1 MLRKIFRKKS
11 AKNNEVIYSEIPH
24 NKDMELIG
32 ANIKSILK
40 KNSDAIFRDVFI
52 CGDNKRPVTLVF
64 IDGLVDSKGI
74 ADDILRPLIE
84 NSKLCEAKN
93 NKDTIDLIKHGAVYF
108 PDMKVR
114 DNINDTL
121 NDMLN
126 AGCALIFDSEKT
138 ALTFAVKGFEKRGI
152 TEPTSEN
159 IVKGAKDAFVEA
171 LRINTATVRRK
182 IKTQKLVVEQT
193 KVGRQTE
200 TQIGIIYIDGIANS
214 HLVDEVKRRI
224 DNIEIDGVIEAGFVE
239 EYIIDNKYTA
249 FPLVGATERPD
260 RFCTAILEGRVGI
273 IIDGLPTAYI
283 APVTVQQLLR
293 TMDDYSQNYFVV
305 SALRLLRYLTMLLT
319 VFLPGF
325 YIAVTTFHQEM
336 IPSELAQTIA
346 SSKEGVPYPSF
357 IEVFLMLIAFE
368 ILLEAGLRLPKTIGQ
383 AVSIVGALVV
393 GEAAVNAKLISPA
406 VVVVIAITAISSFT
420 MPNQDFSNA
429 LRLWRFVM
437 AITSSMMGIF
447 GISIGAVFL
456 IYHLASIETFGVPYL
471 SPYVASEGRDLG
483 DSIIRIPL
491 RLLKKRP
498 YILRIPNERRQK

>member
-1 MLRKIFRKKS
+1 MFRKVFKKKAS
-11 AKNNEVIYSEIPH
+11 KNNEVIYSEKPD
-24 NKDMELIG
+24 NKDLELTG
-32 ANIKSILK
+32 DNIKSILK
-40 KNSDAIFRDVFI
+40 KNSDAISRDIFI
-52 CGDNKRPVTLVF
+52 CGDHKRPVTLVF
-64 IDGLVDSKGI
+64 IDGLVDSKGM
-74 ADDILRPLIE
+74 ADDVVKPLVE

-93 NKDTIDLIKHGAVYF
+93 GKDTIDLIKHGAVYF
-108 PDMKVR
+108 PHMHVR

-121 NDMLN
+121 NDILN
-126 AGCALIFDSEKT
+126 AGCAIIFDSEKT

-159 IVKGAKDAFVEA
+159 IVKGAKDSFVEA

-193 KVGRQTE
+193 KVGRRTE
-200 TQIGIIYIDGIANS
+200 TSIGIIYIHGIANS
-214 HLVDEVKRRI
+214 HLVDEVKQRL

-239 EYIIDNKYTA
+239 EYIIDKKYTV
-249 FPLVGATERPD
+249 FPLVAATERPD
-260 RFCTAILEGRVGI
+260 RFCTSIMEGRVGL

-283 APVTVQQLLR
+283 IPATIQQLLR
-293 TMDDYSQNYFVV
+293 TTDDYSQNYLVV
-305 SALRLLRYLTMLLT
+305 SALRLLRYLTALLT

-346 SSKEGVPYPSF
+346 ASKEGVPYPSF

-429 LRLWRFVM
+429 LRLWRFVI
-437 AITSSMMGIF
+437 AIVSTAMGIF
-447 GISIGAVFL
+447 GISMGAVFL
-456 IYHLASIETFGVPYL
+456 IYQLASIETFGVPYL
-471 SPYVASEGRDLG
+471 SPYVASEGKDLG

-491 RLLKKRP
+491 RFLKKRP
-498 YILRIPNERRQK
+498 SSVRTPNERRQK

>member
-11 AKNNEVIYSEIPH
+11 PNNNSVIYSEMPD
-24 NKDMELIG
+24 NKDMELTG
-32 ANIKSILK
+32 DNIKSILK
-40 KNSDAIFRDVFI
+40 KNSDAIFRDIFI
-52 CGDNKRPVTLVF
+52 CGDKKRPATLVF

-74 ADDILRPLIE
+74 ADDVVKPLID
-84 NSKLCEAKN
+84 SRKLCEAKN
-93 NKDTIDLIKHGAVYF
+93 DKDTIDLIKHGAVYF
-108 PDMKVR
+108 PDMQVR
-114 DNINDTL
+114 ENINDTF
-121 NDMLN
+121 NDILN
-126 AGCALIFDSEKT
+126 ASCAIIFDSEKI
-138 ALTFAVKGFEKRGI
+138 AMTFAVKGFEQRGI

-159 IVKGAKDAFVEA
+159 IVKGAKDAFVES

-182 IKTQKLVVEQT
+182 IKTQKLIIEQT

-200 TQIGIIYIDGIANS
+200 TPIGIVYIDGIVNS
-214 HLVDEVKRRI
+214 HLVDEVKKRL

-293 TMDDYSQNYFVV
+293 TMDDYSQNFLVV

-319 VFLPGF
+319 LFLPSF

-336 IPSELAQTIA
+336 IPSELAQAIA
-346 SSKEGVPYPSF
+346 ASKEGVPYPSF

-437 AITSSMMGIF
+437 AITGSMIGIF

-471 SPYVASEGRDLG
+471 SPYVASEGKDLG

-491 RLLKKRP
+491 KFLKKRP
-498 YILRIPNERRQK
+498 LSLRTPNERRQK

>member
-11 AKNNEVIYSEIPH
+11 SKNNEAIYTEKPNNKEI
-24 NKDMELIG
+24 ELNSR
-32 ANIKSILK
+32 NIKLIFK
-40 KNSDAIFRDVFI
+40 KNSDAIFRDIFI
-52 CGDNKRPVTLVF
+52 CGDHKRPATLVF

-74 ADDILRPLIE
+74 ADDVVRPLVE

-93 NKDTIDLIKHGAVYF
+93 VKDTIDLIKHGAVYS
-108 PDMKVR
+108 PDMQVR

-121 NDMLN
+121 NDILN
-126 AGCALIFDSEKT
+126 AGCAIIFDNEEI

-159 IVKGAKDAFVEA
+159 VVKGAKDAFVES
-171 LRINTATVRRK
+171 LRVNTATIRRK
-182 IKTQKLVVEQT
+182 IKTQKLIIEQT

-200 TQIGIIYIDGIANS
+200 TPIGIVYIDGIVNS

-239 EYIIDNKYTA
+239 EYIIDYKYTA

-260 RFCTAILEGRVGI
+260 RFCTAIMEGRVGLI
-273 IIDGLPTAYI
+273 IEGLPTSYI
-283 APVTVQQLLR
+283 IPVTVQQLLR
-293 TMDDYSQNYFVV
+293 TMDDYSQNFLVV
-305 SALRLLRYLTMLLT
+305 SALRILRYLTMLLT

-336 IPSELAQTIA
+336 IPSELAQAIA
-346 SSKEGVPYPSF
+346 ASKEGVPYPSF

-491 RLLKKRP
+491 SLFKKRP
-498 YILRIPNERRQK
+498 YSLRTPNERRQK

>member
-1 MLRKIFRKKS
+1 MFRKMFKKKS
-11 AKNNEVIYSEIPH
+11 SKSNEAMYLEKPNNKEI
-24 NKDMELIG
+24 ELTG
-32 ANIKSILK
+32 GNIRSLLK
-40 KNSDAIFRDVFI
+40 KNSDAIFRDIFI
-52 CGDNKRPVTLVF
+52 CGDHKRTATLAF

-74 ADDILRPLIE
+74 ADDVVKPLIE

-93 NKDTIDLIKHGAVYF
+93 EKETIDLIKHGAVYF
-108 PDMKVR
+108 PHIQVR

-126 AGCALIFDSEKT
+126 ASCAIIFDNEKI
-138 ALTFAVKGFEKRGI
+138 ALTFAVKGYEKRGI

-159 IVKGAKDAFVEA
+159 VVKGAKDAFVES
-171 LRINTATVRRK
+171 LRVNTATIRRK
-182 IKTQKLVVEQT
+182 IKTQKLVIEQT

-200 TQIGIIYIDGIANS
+200 TPIGIVYIDGIANS
-214 HLVDEVKRRI
+214 HLVDEVKRRL
-224 DNIEIDGVIEAGFVE
+224 DNIEIDGVIEAGFIE
-239 EYIIDNKYTA
+239 EYIIDKNYTS

-260 RFCTAILEGRVGI
+260 RFCTSILDGRVGI

-283 APVTVQQLLR
+283 APVTVHQLLR
-293 TMDDYSQNYFVV
+293 TMDDYSQNFLVV
-305 SALRLLRYLTMLLT
+305 SALRLLRYITAILT

-336 IPSELAQTIA
+336 IPSELAQAIA
-346 SSKEGVPYPSF
+346 ASKEGVPYPSF
-357 IEVFLMLIAFE
+357 IEVFLMLVAFE

-393 GEAAVNAKLISPA
+393 GEAAVNAKLISPS

-429 LRLWRFVM
+429 LRLWRFIM
-437 AITSSMMGIF
+437 AIASSMMGIF
-447 GISIGAVFL
+447 GLSMGAIFL
-456 IYHLASIETFGVPYL
+456 IYELASIETFGVPYL

-491 RLLKKRP
+491 RFLKKRP
-498 YILRIPNERRQK
+498 FSLRTPNERRQK